1 MSAPLRL
8 AGVVRESIVDGPG
21 IRFVVF
27 AQGCPHHC
35 AGCQNAQTWPFAGG
49 HETSPEKVLAA
60 MRENPLLAGLTLSG
74 GEPFCQC
81 DAMAELAEQAK
92 DAGYSVWAYT
102 GYTWEELAARSVAES
117 DVLHLLRVLDVLVD
131 GRFEQD
137 KMSYDLLYKGSA
149 NQRLL
154 DVPMSLQSGAPMPKR
169 LDEPR

>member
-1 MSAPLRL
+1 MSTPLRL

-35 AGCQNAQTWPFAGG
+35 NGCQNAQTWPFTDGK
-49 HETSPEKVLAA
+49 ETPPARVLAA

-81 DAMAELAEQAK
+81 AAMADLAEAAK

-102 GYTWEELAARSVAES
+102 GYTWEKLAARGMNEP
-117 DVLHLLRVLDVLVD
+117 DVPRLLRALDVLVD

-137 KMSYDLLYKGSA
+137 KMSYDLLYKGSS
-149 NQRLL
+149 NQRVL
-154 DVPMSLQSGAPMPKR
+154 DVPASLQNGMPVLKQ
-169 LDEPR
+169 LDEVL